1 MKGKTKYIRES
12 FRLYLPPAV
21 GYNFPLLMKM
31 LHSGGVDAGYAGRAL
46 VISLISLIGVPFR
59 IYEKIA
65 FDRKAT
71 RVKPGEEPVFIL
83 GHWRSGTTFLH
94 NILCQDPQ
102 AGYVTTYQ
110 SVFPDQTLSPGA
122 RLLFR
127 NIMKMLIPINR
138 KGDNVKLGTDYPQEE
153 EFALAARNPACFY
166 LYWYFPDLML
176 KYFDEFLTFSHSDEK
191 TLNVFEKDYHR
202 VINKALLYSGK
213 SRFLSKNPVNTGR
226 IPILLN
232 MFPNARFIHIH
243 RNPVEVILST
253 RNFYEKMMPAL
264 TLHKID
270 FDKVNRDI
278 YEVYGRL
285 MRRYRDTRSLIPE
298 GNLIEISYDELTSNP
313 MGVME
318 NIYNDFGLPD
328 FQTVSHAMQ
337 KYVDVKKGYVRNS
350 YEIHPELLSEILS
363 HVEFAMREWEYELP
377 AVPVNKG

>member
-21 GYNFPLLMKM
+21 GYNYPLLMKM
-31 LHSGGVDAGYAGRAL
+31 LYTEGVDAGYAGRAL
-46 VISLISLIGVPFR
+46 VISLISLIGMPFR
-59 IYEKIA
+59 LYEKLA
-65 FDRKAT
+65 FDKKAS
-71 RVKPGEEPVFIL
+71 RVQMDEAPVFIL
-83 GHWRSGTTFLH
+83 GHWRSGTTYLH
-94 NILCQDPQ
+94 NILCQDPK

-110 SVFPDQTLSPGA
+110 SVFPDQTLTPGA

-153 EFALAARNPACFY
+153 EFALAARNPACYY

-176 KYFDEFLTFSHSDEK
+176 KYYDEFLTFSHSDEK
-191 TLNVFEKDYHR
+191 TLNDFKKDYHR

-226 IPILLN
+226 IPILLD

-243 RNPVEVILST
+243 RNPAEVILST
-253 RNFYEKMMPAL
+253 RNFYEKMMPGL

-270 FDKVNRDI
+270 FDKVNQDI
-278 YEVYGRL
+278 YEVYGQL
-285 MRRYRDTRSLIPE
+285 MRRYLDTRDLIPE

-318 NIYNDFGLPD
+318 NIYKDFGLPN
-328 FQTVSHAMQ
+328 FHHVGKAMQ
-337 KYVDVKKGYVRNS
+337 KYVDIKKGYVRNS
-350 YEIHPELLSEILS
+350 YEIHPELLREILS
-363 HVEFAMREWEYELP
+363 HVGFAMKEWGYELP
-377 AVPVNKG
+377 DVPVSKG